1 MVSVKVLC
9 GNFPSATILR
19 FISPRSRKDK
29 GMSIHHKC
37 HEAPSLRPCPRRHWA
52 HWAVLLKVLILAVFT
67 ALAVVQAKAVNEDGS
82 IDGLRAKFVDVGGI
96 KTRYYE
102 MGRGEPMVLIHAEE
116 GFSGHASANYFAK
129 NIPGLAKHF
138 HVFALDRLGSGLT
151 DNPKTDKDYNIHA
164 EMDHIVQF
172 IQTLKMGKVHLV
184 GHSHGGGIAL
194 FIAVEHPDI
203 IRTLTIMDS
212 ITAAPLGPGVPSGE
226 NPVLKCPKE
235 PEIAFWKCRLQAL
248 SFKPE
253 ANWDDEFW
261 EAAIYMSN
269 LPKSKVAEEK
279 VKAGAGERSGT
290 TPVDSPFNIY
300 KRNLLARV
308 QNEPNVLPFP
318 VLVIWGHDEHSV
330 PLARGLALYDI
341 IAVQNPRVRM
351 IVVNKA
357 DHFDFRLY
365 PDEYNNHIASF
376 IEYWEHQPAEIA
388 GK

>member
-1 MVSVKVLC
+1 MSFHQKNHEPLPWHISSRRNWTDWSVPLKVLM
-9 GNFPSATILR
+9 L
-19 FISPRSRKDK
+19 
-29 GMSIHHKC
+29 
-37 HEAPSLRPCPRRHWA
+37 
-52 HWAVLLKVLILAVFT
+52 AVLLMLAGG
-67 ALAVVQAKAVNEDGS
+67 QAQAVNEDGS
-82 IDGLRAKFVDVGGI
+82 IDGLKAKFVDVNGI

-129 NIPGLAKHF
+129 NIPGLAKHY

-172 IQTLKMGKVHLV
+172 IQTLKLGKVNLV
-184 GHSHGGGIAL
+184 GHSHGGGMAL
-194 FIAVEHPDI
+194 FIAIEHTDI
-203 IRTLTIMDS
+203 VRTLTIMDS
-212 ITAAPLGPGVPSGE
+212 ITAAPLGPGVPPAE

-248 SFKPE
+248 SYKPE
-253 ANWDDEFW
+253 ANWDNEFW
-261 EAAIYMSN
+261 EAADYMAG
-269 LPKSKVAEEK
+269 LPKSKEAEEK

-290 TPVDSPFNIY
+290 TPVDSPFNVY
-300 KRNLLARV
+300 KRNLLARI
-308 QNEPNVLPFP
+308 QNEPDVLPFP
-318 VLVIWGHDEHSV
+318 VLIIWGHDEHSV

-341 IAVQNPRVRM
+341 IAVQNPKVRM

-365 PDEYNNHIASF
+365 PDEYNDHIVDF
-376 IEYWEHQPAEIA
+376 IDYWEHQPADPA
-388 GK
+388 AKSAQAR

>member
-1 MVSVKVLC
+1 
-9 GNFPSATILR
+9 
-19 FISPRSRKDK
+19 
-29 GMSIHHKC
+29 MSNKRES
-37 HEAPSLRPCPRRHWA
+37 HEAFPLRKSPRRHEA
-52 HWAVLLKVLILAVFT
+52 NWAVPLKVLVLAVCT
-67 ALAVVQAKAVNEDGS
+67 VLAGVQAKAVNQDGS
-82 IDGLRAKFVDVGGI
+82 IDGLKAKFVDVNGI

-102 MGRGEPMVLIHAEE
+102 MGSGEPMVLIHAEE
-116 GFSGHASANYFAK
+116 GFTGHASANYFAK

-151 DNPKTDKDYNIHA
+151 DNPKTDQDYNIHA

-172 IQTLKMGKVHLV
+172 IQVLKLGKVHLV
-184 GHSHGGGIAL
+184 GHSHGGGMAL

-212 ITAAPLGPGVPSGE
+212 ITAAPLGPGVPPGE

-235 PEIAFWKCRLQAL
+235 PELAFWKCRLQAL
-248 SFKPE
+248 SVKPE

-261 EAAIYMSN
+261 EAAIYMTG
-269 LPKSKVAEEK
+269 LPKSKAAEEK

-300 KRNLLARV
+300 KRNLLARI

-318 VLVIWGHDEHSV
+318 VLIIWGHDDHSV
-330 PLARGLALYDI
+330 PLARGLALYDV

-376 IEYWEHQPAEIA
+376 IEYWAHQPAEMA